1 MIMFKYNTKATN
13 AHPNSKSLRSTIPK
27 EIVAL
32 LDLEHG
38 DTVQWQVDIVNNDEF
53 KIIVTKKKEGQ

>member
-27 EIVAL
+27 EIVEL
-32 LDLEHG
+32 LDLHHG
-38 DTVQWQVDIVNNDEF
+38 DTVQWNVDVISNDEF
-53 KIIVTKKKEGQ
+53 KIIVKKKKDVP